1 MRHTTLR
8 QMQVFEAVSRH
19 LSFSRAAQEL
29 NLTQPAVSLQIKQLE
44 GLTRLPL
51 FEQVGRKVYLT
62 EAGETLLDHVRAVLN
77 AVENAD
83 EAMAALRGEA
93 AGKLRIGVIS
103 TAKYVAPT
111 ILSAFETGFPGID
124 LSLTVGNR
132 QQILSLLADNAVDLA
147 IMGRPPTSISVNAVP
162 FAPHPMIFIAN
173 PSHPLI
179 GKKITLSELDGQAF
193 LLREKGS
200 GTRTLME
207 ELLNQ
212 NGVTPSKVFEMT
224 SNETIKQGVMAG
236 MGVSFISAHTVGLE
250 VAVGRI
256 EVMDVADTPVMREW
270 FAVTREGKRLLPVA
284 EAFIKFLVDRGE
296 ELIDKAIKGPPL
308 RRRRRQ

>member
-29 NLTQPAVSLQIKQLE
+29 GLTQPAVSLQIKQLE

-111 ILSAFETGFPGID
+111 ILSSFESGFPGID

-132 QQILSLLADNAVDLA
+132 QQILALLGDNAVDLA
-147 IMGRPPTSISVNAVP
+147 IMGRPPTSISVSATP
-162 FAPHPMIFIAN
+162 FAPHPMVFICN
-173 PSHPLI
+173 PSHPMAR
-179 GKKITLSELDGQAF
+179 KKIELSELDGEAF
-193 LLREKGS
+193 LVREKGS

-207 ELLNQ
+207 DLLAEH
-212 NGVTPSKVFEMT
+212 GVAPSKLIEMT

-250 VAVGRI
+250 VSVGRI
-256 EVMDVADTPVMREW
+256 EVMLVKNTPIKREW

-284 EAFIKFLVDRGE
+284 EAFIRFLIENGEGLIETAIRGP
-296 ELIDKAIKGPPL
+296 AV
-308 RRRRRQ
+308 RRRRKQ